1 MKLKKLQSLDFVND
15 FMSHLETDFEKE
27 LFTACLR
34 NYASHGN
41 PLRFHNFAFSI
52 RELIKHIIEKKSPN
66 DKLLQA
72 SWYKREH
79 EHYEISRRQRLKY
92 CSQAKISDAYLG
104 EEFLEESNER
114 IDKMLKLYFFLNKYT
129 HITEKYMHP
138 SPQEFFLKA
147 KQILQIAT
155 EILNGIHICRDELI
169 RTLEDKIRNAV
180 IDTAVSSMPENL
192 VTIANHAYV
201 DYTEVEEFGITS
213 IDDEYINIYASGTV
227 YVTQE
232 YGSRND
238 GVSLEESYPFTLHMA
253 SHLDSPETFEVIS
266 EALEV
271 DTSSWYD
278 DGEQEDQMMDME
290 RNEIHRISVAPPDFE
305 MDDNVPF

>member
-1 MKLKKLQSLDFVND
+1 MKLKKLQSLDFVNN
-15 FMSHLETDFEKE
+15 FQSHLETDFEKE

-52 RELIKHIIEKKSPN
+52 RELITHIIEKKSPN
-66 DKLLQA
+66 DKLKQA
-72 SWYKREH
+72 SWYEREH
-79 EHYEISRRQRLKY
+79 EHYEISRKQRLKY

-114 IDKMLKLYFFLNKYT
+114 IDEMLKLYFFLNKYT

-138 SPQEFFLKA
+138 SPPEFFLKA
-147 KQILQIAT
+147 KQILRTAT
-155 EILNGIHICRDELI
+155 EILNGIDNCKDELI
-169 RTLEDKIRNAV
+169 HTLEDKIRDAV
-180 IDTAVSSMPENL
+180 IDTAVSSMPDSL
-192 VTIANHAYV
+192 SIIANHAYV
-201 DYTEVEEFGITS
+201 EHTDVEDFGITS
-213 IDDEYINIYASGTV
+213 IDDEYINIFASGTV

-232 YGSRND
+232 YGPKND
-238 GVSLEESYPFTLHMA
+238 GVSLDESYPFMLHMA

-266 EALEV
+266 DAIEV

-278 DGEQEDQMMDME
+278 DGEQEAQMMEME
-290 RNEIHRISVAPPDFE
+290 RNTIHHVTIPSFDFE
-305 MDDNVPF
+305 SDESAPF

>member
-15 FMSHLETDFEKE
+15 FMSHLETNFEKE

-52 RELIKHIIEKKSPN
+52 RELITHIIEKKSPN

-114 IDKMLKLYFFLNKYT
+114 IDEMLKLYFFLNKYT

-232 YGSRND
+232 YGSRSD

-290 RNEIHRISVAPPDFE
+290 RNEIHRVSVAPPDFE

>member
-114 IDKMLKLYFFLNKYT
+114 IDEMLKLYFFLNKYT

-238 GVSLEESYPFTLHMA
+238 GVSLEESYSFTLHMA

>member
-1 MKLKKLQSLDFVND
+1 
-15 FMSHLETDFEKE
+15 
-27 LFTACLR
+27 
-34 NYASHGN
+34 
-41 PLRFHNFAFSI
+41 
-52 RELIKHIIEKKSPN
+52 
-66 DKLLQA
+66 
-72 SWYKREH
+72 
-79 EHYEISRRQRLKY
+79 
-92 CSQAKISDAYLG
+92 
-104 EEFLEESNER
+104 
-114 IDKMLKLYFFLNKYT
+114 
-129 HITEKYMHP
+129 MHP

-290 RNEIHRISVAPPDFE
+290 RNEIHRIS
-305 MDDNVPF
+305 

>member
-15 FMSHLETDFEKE
+15 FMSHLETNFEKE

-52 RELIKHIIEKKSPN
+52 RELITHIIEKKSPN

-104 EEFLEESNER
+104 EEFLDESNER
-114 IDKMLKLYFFLNKYT
+114 IDEMLKLYFFLNKYT

-138 SPQEFFLKA
+138 STQEFFLKA
-147 KQILQIAT
+147 KQILQTAT

-232 YGSRND
+232 YGSRSD

-253 SHLDSPETFEVIS
+253 SHLDSPETFEVIF

-290 RNEIHRISVAPPDFE
+290 RNEIHRVSVAPPDFE

>member
-15 FMSHLETDFEKE
+15 FMNHLETNFEKE

-114 IDKMLKLYFFLNKYT
+114 IDEMLKLYFFLNKYT

-290 RNEIHRISVAPPDFE
+290 RNEIHRVSVAPPDFE

>member
-1 MKLKKLQSLDFVND
+1 MKLKKLQSLDFVSD
-15 FMSHLETDFEKE
+15 FMSHLEADFEKE

-114 IDKMLKLYFFLNKYT
+114 IDEMLKLYFFLNKYT

>member
-114 IDKMLKLYFFLNKYT
+114 IDEMLKLYFFLNKYT

-147 KQILQIAT
+147 KQILQNAT

>member
-15 FMSHLETDFEKE
+15 FMSHLEADFEKE

-52 RELIKHIIEKKSPN
+52 RELIKNIIEKKSPN

-114 IDKMLKLYFFLNKYT
+114 IDEMLKLYFFLNKYT

>member
-114 IDKMLKLYFFLNKYT
+114 IDEMLKLYFFLNKYT

-278 DGEQEDQMMDME
+278 DGEQEEQMMDME

>member
-15 FMSHLETDFEKE
+15 FLCHLETDFEKE

-34 NYASHGN
+34 NYSSHGN

-52 RELIKHIIEKKSPN
+52 RELITHIIDKKSPN
-66 DKLLQA
+66 EKVKEA
-72 SWYKREH
+72 SWYEREH

-104 EEFLEESNER
+104 EDFLEESNER
-114 IDKMLKLYFFLNKYT
+114 IDDMLKLYFFLNKYT

-147 KQILQIAT
+147 KQILQTAT
-155 EILNGIHICRDELI
+155 EILNGIENCRDELI
-169 RTLEDKIRNAV
+169 HTLEDKIRDAV
-180 IDTAVSSMPENL
+180 IDTAVSTMPESL
-192 VTIANHAYV
+192 ITIANHAYV
-201 DYTEVEEFGITS
+201 DYTEVEDFGITS
-213 IDDEYINIYASGTV
+213 IDDEYINIFASGTV

-232 YGSRND
+232 YGSKHD
-238 GVSLEESYPFTLHMA
+238 GVSLDESYPFTLQMA
-253 SHLDSPETFEVIS
+253 SHLDSPETFEVVS

-278 DGEQEDQMMDME
+278 DGEQETQMMEME
-290 RNEIHRISVAPPDFE
+290 RNSIHQVLVSSADLE
-305 MDDNVPF
+305 TDDSTPF

>member
-114 IDKMLKLYFFLNKYT
+114 IDEMLKLYFFLNKYT

-305 MDDNVPF
+305 MDDNLPF

>member
-15 FMSHLETDFEKE
+15 FMSHLEADFEKE

-114 IDKMLKLYFFLNKYT
+114 IDEMLKLYFFLNKYT

-138 SPQEFFLKA
+138 SPQEFFRRPNKYCRSL
-147 KQILQIAT
+147 

>member
-114 IDKMLKLYFFLNKYT
+114 IDEMLKLYFFLNKYT

-266 EALEV
+266 EVLEV

>member
-15 FMSHLETDFEKE
+15 FMSHLEADFEKE

-114 IDKMLKLYFFLNKYT
+114 IDEMLKLYFFLNKYT

-271 DTSSWYD
+271 DTSSCYD

>member
-15 FMSHLETDFEKE
+15 FMSYLETDFEKE

-114 IDKMLKLYFFLNKYT
+114 IDEMLKLYFFLNKYT

-201 DYTEVEEFGITS
+201 NYTEVEEFGITS

>member
-15 FMSHLETDFEKE
+15 FMSHLETNFEKE

-52 RELIKHIIEKKSPN
+52 RELITHIIEKKSPN

-104 EEFLEESNER
+104 EEFLDESNER
-114 IDKMLKLYFFLNKYT
+114 IDEMLKLYFFLNKYT
-129 HITEKYMHP
+129 HITERYMHP

-147 KQILQIAT
+147 KQILQTAT

-232 YGSRND
+232 YGSRSD

-290 RNEIHRISVAPPDFE
+290 RNEIHRVSVAPPDFE

>member
-114 IDKMLKLYFFLNKYT
+114 IDEMLKLYFFLNKYT

-147 KQILQIAT
+147 KQILQSAT

>member
-1 MKLKKLQSLDFVND
+1 MKFKKLQSLDFVND

-114 IDKMLKLYFFLNKYT
+114 IDEMLKLYFFLNKYT

-155 EILNGIHICRDELI
+155 EILNGIHNCRDELI

>member
-1 MKLKKLQSLDFVND
+1 
-15 FMSHLETDFEKE
+15 
-27 LFTACLR
+27 
-34 NYASHGN
+34 
-41 PLRFHNFAFSI
+41 
-52 RELIKHIIEKKSPN
+52 
-66 DKLLQA
+66 
-72 SWYKREH
+72 
-79 EHYEISRRQRLKY
+79 
-92 CSQAKISDAYLG
+92 
-104 EEFLEESNER
+104 
-114 IDKMLKLYFFLNKYT
+114 
-129 HITEKYMHP
+129 
-138 SPQEFFLKA
+138 PQEFFLKA

-238 GVSLEESYPFTLHMA
+238 GVSLEESYSFTLHMA

>member
-41 PLRFHNFAFSI
+41 LLRFHNFAFSI
-52 RELIKHIIEKKSPN
+52 RELIKHIVEKKSPN

-114 IDKMLKLYFFLNKYT
+114 IDEMLKLYFFLNKYT

>member
-15 FMSHLETDFEKE
+15 FMSHLEADFEKE

-114 IDKMLKLYFFLNKYT
+114 IDEMLKLYFFLNKYT

>member
-41 PLRFHNFAFSI
+41 LLRFHNFAFSI
-52 RELIKHIIEKKSPN
+52 RELIKHIVEKKSPN

-114 IDKMLKLYFFLNKYT
+114 IDEMLKLYFFLNKYT

-305 MDDNVPF
+305 MDENVPF

>member
-114 IDKMLKLYFFLNKYT
+114 IDEMLKLYFFLNKYT

-192 VTIANHAYV
+192 VTIANHTYV

-290 RNEIHRISVAPPDFE
+290 RNEIHRVSVAPPDFE

>member
-1 MKLKKLQSLDFVND
+1 MRTWGRVLD
-15 FMSHLETDFEKE
+15 
-27 LFTACLR
+27 
-34 NYASHGN
+34 
-41 PLRFHNFAFSI
+41 
-52 RELIKHIIEKKSPN
+52 
-66 DKLLQA
+66 
-72 SWYKREH
+72 
-79 EHYEISRRQRLKY
+79 
-92 CSQAKISDAYLG
+92 
-104 EEFLEESNER
+104 ESNER
-114 IDKMLKLYFFLNKYT
+114 IDEMLKLYFFLNKYT

-147 KQILQIAT
+147 KQILQTAT

-232 YGSRND
+232 YGSGSD

-278 DGEQEDQMMDME
+278 DGEQEEQMMDME
-290 RNEIHRISVAPPDFE
+290 RNEIHRVSVALPDFE

>member
-15 FMSHLETDFEKE
+15 FLNHLETNFEKE

-52 RELIKHIIEKKSPN
+52 RELITHIIEKKSPN

-72 SWYKREH
+72 SWYEREH
-79 EHYEISRRQRLKY
+79 EHYKISRKQRLKY

-114 IDKMLKLYFFLNKYT
+114 IDEMLKLFFFLNTYT

-138 SPQEFFLKA
+138 SPQEFFEKS
-147 KQILQIAT
+147 KQILQTAT
-155 EILNGIHICRDELI
+155 EILNGIHNCRDELI
-169 RTLEDKIRNAV
+169 RTLEDKIRDAV
-180 IDTAVSSMPENL
+180 IDTAVSTMPENL
-192 VTIANHAYV
+192 VTIANHAFV

-213 IDDEYINIYASGTV
+213 IDDEYINIYATGTV

-232 YGSRND
+232 YGPSND
-238 GVSLEESYPFTLHMA
+238 GVSLDESYPFTLRMA

-278 DGEQEDQMMDME
+278 DGEQEAQMMEME
-290 RNEIHRISVAPPDFE
+290 RNEIHHVSVSSSDIE
-305 MDDNVPF
+305 MDESTPF

>member
-15 FMSHLETDFEKE
+15 FMSHLETNFEKE

-114 IDKMLKLYFFLNKYT
+114 IDEMLKLYFFLNKYT

-138 SPQEFFLKA
+138 STQEFFLKA
-147 KQILQIAT
+147 KQILQTAT

-232 YGSRND
+232 YGSRSD

-290 RNEIHRISVAPPDFE
+290 RNEIHRVSVAPPDFE

>member
-15 FMSHLETDFEKE
+15 FMSHLETNFEKE

-52 RELIKHIIEKKSPN
+52 RELITHIIEKKSPN

-104 EEFLEESNER
+104 EEFLDESNER
-114 IDKMLKLYFFLNKYT
+114 IDEMLKLYFFLNKYT

-147 KQILQIAT
+147 KQILQTAT

-232 YGSRND
+232 YGSGSD

-278 DGEQEDQMMDME
+278 DGEQEEQMMDMA
-290 RNEIHRISVAPPDFE
+290 RNEIHRVSVALPDFE

>member
-15 FMSHLETDFEKE
+15 FMSHLETNFEKE

-52 RELIKHIIEKKSPN
+52 RELITHIIEKKSPN

-104 EEFLEESNER
+104 EEFLDESNER
-114 IDKMLKLYFFLNKYT
+114 IDEMLKLYFFLNKYT

-147 KQILQIAT
+147 KQILQTAT

-232 YGSRND
+232 YGSGSD

-278 DGEQEDQMMDME
+278 DGEQEEQMMDME
-290 RNEIHRISVAPPDFE
+290 RNEIHRVSVALPDFE
-305 MDDNVPF
+305 IDDNVPF

>member
-15 FMSHLETDFEKE
+15 FMSHLETNFEKE

-52 RELIKHIIEKKSPN
+52 RELITHIIEKKSPN

-72 SWYKREH
+72 SQYKREH

-104 EEFLEESNER
+104 EEFLDESNER
-114 IDKMLKLYFFLNKYT
+114 IDEMLKLYFFLNKYT

-147 KQILQIAT
+147 KQILQTAT

-232 YGSRND
+232 YGSRSD

-290 RNEIHRISVAPPDFE
+290 RNEIHRVSVAPPDFE

>member
-15 FMSHLETDFEKE
+15 FMSHLEADFEKE

-114 IDKMLKLYFFLNKYT
+114 IDEMLKLYFFLNKYT

-238 GVSLEESYPFTLHMA
+238 EVSLEESYPFTLHMA

>member
-15 FMSHLETDFEKE
+15 FLNHLETNFEKE

-52 RELIKHIIEKKSPN
+52 RELITHIIEKKSPN

-72 SWYKREH
+72 SWYEREH
-79 EHYEISRRQRLKY
+79 EHYEISRKQRLKY

-114 IDKMLKLYFFLNKYT
+114 IDEMLKLYFFLNRYT

-138 SPQEFFLKA
+138 SPQEFFVKA
-147 KQILQIAT
+147 KKILQTAT
-155 EILNGIHICRDELI
+155 EILNGLDNCRDELI
-169 RTLEDKIRNAV
+169 RTLEGKIRDAV
-180 IDTAVSSMPENL
+180 IDTAVSTMPENL

-213 IDDEYINIYASGTV
+213 IDDEYINIYATGTV

-232 YGSRND
+232 YGPRND
-238 GVSLEESYPFTLHMA
+238 GVSLDESYPFTLRMS
-253 SHLDSPETFEVIS
+253 SHLVSPETFEVIS

-278 DGEQEDQMMDME
+278 DGENEAQMMEME
-290 RNEIHRISVAPPDFE
+290 RNEIPPVSVSSYDFE
-305 MDDNVPF
+305 IDESTSF

>member
-52 RELIKHIIEKKSPN
+52 RELIKHIIEKKSLN

-114 IDKMLKLYFFLNKYT
+114 IDEMLKLYFFLNKYT

>member
-1 MKLKKLQSLDFVND
+1 MKLKKLQSLDFVSD

-114 IDKMLKLYFFLNKYT
+114 IDEMLKLYFFLNKYT

>member
-104 EEFLEESNER
+104 EEFLDESNER
-114 IDKMLKLYFFLNKYT
+114 IDEMLKLYFFLNKYT

>member
-114 IDKMLKLYFFLNKYT
+114 IDEMLKLYFFLNKYT

-290 RNEIHRISVAPPDFE
+290 RNEIHRISKSNISLI
-305 MDDNVPF
+305 MY

>member
-15 FMSHLETDFEKE
+15 FMSHLETDFETE

-114 IDKMLKLYFFLNKYT
+114 IDEMLKLYFFLNKYT

>member
-114 IDKMLKLYFFLNKYT
+114 IDEMLKLYFFLNKYT

-278 DGEQEDQMMDME
+278 DWEQEDQMMDME